1 METKHV
7 LKAFMAL
14 SQETRLNVFK
24 ILIEYGETGVAAGE
38 ISERLGIPQ
47 NTLSFH
53 LTHLSHA
60 NLVSSRREGRSII
73 YSANCSLVTELIDFL
88 SKNCCVLES
97 KKTKSCNSKKCYSS
111 KPKKGVRK

>member
-1 METKHV
+1 MEIKHV

-24 ILIEYGETGVAAGE
+24 VLIEYGESGVAAGE

-60 NLVSSRREGRSII
+60 DLVSSCREGRSII
-73 YSANCSLVTELIDFL
+73 YSANCTLITELIDFL
-88 SKNCCVLES
+88 SENCCVLEFN
-97 KKTKSCNSKKCYSS
+97 KTKSCSKKCYPT
-111 KPKKGVRK
+111 KPKKGALK

>member
-1 METKHV
+1 MEIKHV

-24 ILIEYGETGVAAGE
+24 VLIEYGETGVAAGE
-38 ISERLGIPQ
+38 ISERLSIPQ

-60 NLVSSRREGRSII
+60 DLVSSRREGRSII
-73 YSANCSLVTELIDFL
+73 YTANCALITGLIDFL
-88 SKNCCVLES
+88 SENCCVLES
-97 KKTKSCNSKKCYSS
+97 NKTKSCSSKKCHPS
-111 KPKKGVRK
+111 KLKKGARK